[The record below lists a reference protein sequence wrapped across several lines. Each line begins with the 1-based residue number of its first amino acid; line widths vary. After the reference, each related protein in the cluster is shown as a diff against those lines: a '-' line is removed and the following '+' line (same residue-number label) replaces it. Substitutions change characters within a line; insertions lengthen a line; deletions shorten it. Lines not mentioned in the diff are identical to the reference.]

1 MDTSFL
7 LAGFYYLFLVSTAIW
22 LLTLASRFVRA
33 HERIA
38 DALVRSH
45 REGTQINPPT
55 PPPMSP

>member
-7 LAGFYYLFLVSTAIW
+7 LAGFYSLFLVSTAIW

-38 DALVRSH
+38 DALERSQ
-45 REGTQINPPT
+45 REGTRINPSTPT
-55 PPPMSP
+55 QTIP